1 MVKIC
6 LKNLEAEPTASCI
19 LRRNFSSKILCL
31 NNEFKIGNGITQTHI
46 NIATTRLFTIDT
58 LQFSNRMQKAG
69 LQKETA
75 DELAEAIKET
85 QSQSLENVATK
96 QDVQLL
102 RQDLKILENDILLK
116 VGKIIYVSTA
126 LIIAMMFIAVAVIK
140 T

>member
-1 MVKIC
+1 
-6 LKNLEAEPTASCI
+6 
-19 LRRNFSSKILCL
+19 
-31 NNEFKIGNGITQTHI
+31 
-46 NIATTRLFTIDT
+46 
-58 LQFSNRMQKAG
+58 MQKAG

-96 QDVQLL
+96 QDIQLL